1 MDCSLSGFS
10 FHGILQ
16 ARILERVAIPFSRG
30 SSQSRDW
37 IQVSCITGEFFTV
50 WATSEAQE
58 KHVNC
63 LFYKF
68 RAEDFDSSHL
78 HLHLFLLGLQNQ
90 HISKKFGGNTN
101 VTPDSRR
108 KMVASSLLPLT
119 LDVVQSGLTFKWEK
133 RTVYFAQFPF
143 CSCES
148 FEIENHLAYH
158 YFAYILHFLWGLECP
173 CFRKLFWIN
182 PKSRRKGEMGSWL
195 FNWCSRIV
203 ERGQQRGFI
212 FPLSKRV
219 CQSRKVDG
227 DLNMVY

>member
-1 MDCSLSGFS
+1 MKPECSQHCGIHEGSLCVWQTVLVAHLCPTLWNPMDCSLPGSS
-10 FHGILQ
+10 VHGILQ

-37 IQVSCITGEFFTV
+37 IRVSCIAGEFFTV

-58 KHVNC
+58 NHVNC

-68 RAEDFDSSHL
+68 RAEDFNSSHL

-90 HISKKFGGNTN
+90 HISKKKNGGNTN

-133 RTVYFAQFPF
+133 RTVYFAHFPF

-158 YFAYILHFLWGLECP
+158 YFAFSLGT
-173 CFRKLFWIN
+173 R
-182 PKSRRKGEMGSWL
+182 M
-195 FNWCSRIV
+195 
-203 ERGQQRGFI
+203 
-212 FPLSKRV
+212 PLV
-219 CQSRKVDG
+219 
-227 DLNMVY
+227 

>member
-1 MDCSLSGFS
+1 MDCSLPGSS
-10 FHGILQ
+10 VHGILQ

-37 IQVSCITGEFFTV
+37 IRVSCIAGEFFTV

-63 LFYKF
+63 LFHKF
-68 RAEDFDSSHL
+68 RVEDFDSSHP
-78 HLHLFLLGLQNQ
+78 HSHLFLLGLQNQ

-108 KMVASSLLPLT
+108 NMVASSLLPLT
-119 LDVVQSGLTFKWEK
+119 LDVVKLGLTFKWEK

-148 FEIENHLAYH
+148 FETENQLAYH
-158 YFAYILHFLWGLECP
+158 YFAFSLGTRMPW
-173 CFRKLFWIN
+173 FRKLFWIN
-182 PKSRRKGEMGSWL
+182 PKGRRKGEMGSWL
-195 FNWCSRIV
+195 FNWCSRIL
-203 ERGQQRGFI
+203 ERGKKRGFL

-219 CQSRKVDG
+219 CQSRRVDG
-227 DLNMVY
+227 DLNMLY